1 MIGRRWSFF
10 RRVKFDLISAS
21 ASAVRSGVRRLL
33 EGLGLRERV
42 IITLMRRFV
51 ETISLTE
58 VIRAI
63 PYIFRQVTETVALNE
78 FIQINSILRRVVSE
92 VLEFTEDV
100 VARIIQLVQAIV
112 TETIEITENVV
123 AQTITTIYRLVTE
136 TLDIAEDVVA
146 RIIQYITRIVSES
159 VDIAEEVITTI
170 NQQGGEHRWDYFLA
184 YNHNNQPM
192 QVDDSPMRDNNTST
206 YVTFYYTP
214 PAPQNLRRGIIGFN
228 NPQYYFMIS
237 FYIIVNTSGKYLIVN
252 VYDSYG
258 NSDTYAVYPTQGNG
272 WYDVYIDYYN
282 INNVKEVEIMT
293 DSSYFGSLSVAEVVF
308 IQQQ

>member
-1 MIGRRWSFF
+1 MRWRRWSFF
-10 RRVKFDLISAS
+10 RRVSFDLISAS
-21 ASAVRSGVRRLL
+21 AAAVRSGVRRLL
-33 EGLGLRERV
+33 EGLGLREKIV
-42 IITLMRRFV
+42 ITLIRRIV
-51 ETISLTE
+51 ETISLSET
-58 VIRAI
+58 IRAI
-63 PYIFRQVTETVALNE
+63 PKVFRQVIEELALTE
-78 FIQINSILRRVVSE
+78 FIQINSIILRVVSE

-112 TETIEITENVV
+112 TEAIEITENVV
-123 AQTITTIYRLVTE
+123 AQTISTVYRLATE
-136 TLDIAEDVVA
+136 AL
-146 RIIQYITRIVSES
+146 
-159 VDIAEEVITTI
+159 DIAEEVITTI
-170 NQQGGEHRWDYFLA
+170 NQQGGEWRWDYFLA

>member
-1 MIGRRWSFF
+1 MRGRRWSFF
-10 RRVKFDLISAS
+10 RRVSFDFISAS
-21 ASAVRSGVRRLL
+21 AAAARSGVRRLL
-33 EGLGLRERV
+33 EGLGLREKIV
-42 IITLMRRFV
+42 ITLIRRVV

-63 PYIFRQVTETVALNE
+63 PKVFRQVTETVALNE

-123 AQTITTIYRLVTE
+123 AQTISTVYRLATE
-136 TLDIAEDVVA
+136 AL
-146 RIIQYITRIVSES
+146 
-159 VDIAEEVITTI
+159 DIAEEVITTI
-170 NQQGGEHRWDYFLA
+170 NQQGGEWRWDYFLA

-192 QVDDSPMRDNNTST
+192 QVDDSPMRDNDTST

-214 PAPQNLRRGIIGFN
+214 FAPQNLRRGIIGFN
-228 NPQYYFMIS
+228 NSQYYTVIS
-237 FYIIVNTSGKYLIVN
+237 FYIIANTLGKYLIVK
-252 VYDSYG
+252 VYDSFG
-258 NSDTYAVYPTQGNG
+258 NSETYTINPTQGNG

-282 INNVKEVEIMT
+282 ISNVKEVEIMT
-293 DSSYFGSLSVAEVVF
+293 DSSILGSLSVAEVVF
-308 IQQQ
+308 SQQ